1 MSTILM
7 NFRVP
12 SSVRKRFDTI
22 CKANGRTRTS
32 VLVELMSNYVLQ
44 QGKQLVDRE
53 NELGELD
60 KRLQESLGLNG
71 ALHVPNR
78 PHRNDSSLW
87 QTGGSQ
93 EHELPISFF
102 SSDQEYW

>member
-22 CKANGRTRTS
+22 CKATGRTRTS

-60 KRLQESLGLNG
+60 ERLQESLSLRGS
-71 ALHVPNR
+71 NR
-78 PHRNDSSLW
+78 KTETSHRHRRTPR
-87 QTGGSQ
+87 QTWG
-93 EHELPISFF
+93 EREFELPDPIFT
-102 SSDQEYW
+102 DGRGDW